1 MHFTSLALAALLSV
15 TQATDVHVVAVG
27 KNPGRNETSL
37 KFFPD
42 KIEAKPGSMVQFQ
55 FWAGNH
61 TVTQS
66 NFDNPCVPI
75 SSVVSSNASASAS
88 ARGVFSSFQ
97 PAAASREKGM
107 IPVFTV
113 MVNDTKPMWL
123 FCSQGPHCQKG
134 MVMVINENT
143 SANATRSLEN
153 YKKIAQ
159 SARLGA
165 IEIPQGAGNGS
176 TGPGEGSGSSPTSSP
191 GGSAPS
197 VTTGEGGSP
206 LPAQTTAPLTGGGA
220 YLAVPSTLLAVLGA
234 SFMFL

>member
-15 TQATDVHVVAVG
+15 TQAAIDVHVVAVG

-42 KIEAKPGSMVQFQ
+42 KIQAKPGSMVQFQ

-66 NFDNPCVPI
+66 SFDNPCVPI
-75 SSVVSSNASASAS
+75 SSTNSNSNSS

-153 YKKIAQ
+153 YRKIAQ
-159 SARLGA
+159 SAQLGA
-165 IEIPQGAGNGS
+165 IEIPKGAGNGPA
-176 TGPGEGSGSSPTSSP
+176 GPGEGSGSSPTSSP
-191 GGSAPS
+191 GDSVPS
-197 VTTGEGGSP
+197 VTSGEGTSP

-234 SFMFL
+234 GFMFL